1 MDASTKQ
8 FISDGA
14 IRLMGMSESAM
25 VEYVAAI
32 GELSS
37 FLPSSP
43 SFSPS
48 DPPPFSTTPASSSK
62 TPDKLFQALLS
73 AGFPASSDSKNFA
86 SSLYDRIPRTT
97 KSKLSTSNPSS
108 SSSAFASSST
118 LSGASSSSHSKDSG
132 KRYGLLLE
140 EEIASGGGLKKDK
153 GKSREKKEK
162 KLDKSERK
170 KEKKERGSTT
180 RKREDD
186 DGAWESDEEEKQI
199 RKRRREEEDE
209 EWRRQDEEAERA
221 EGGRASPPPPPN
233 DDDSDLPPPP
243 PADETP
249 EERREREQAEDK
261 RERDAFAQ
269 RIRDKDKDKSKKLVT
284 DRSSLAN
291 ESEAAKRRQL
301 GDDTVARQQAMPSLR
316 ERSRQEYLQKR
327 EAQQMDLL
335 KLEII
340 DEENLFRGMKISKKE
355 ERELERKK
363 EVLRLMEERQKI
375 DDGYDGYQL
384 PDDYITE
391 QGKIDSEKKRNVLYK
406 RYEENKKDDKAFVTD
421 VDQWEQSQTANSTY
435 KMGALDKVVI
445 EEDYD
450 FVFDESQQIAF
461 LSDGV
466 IKGEGEMSAK
476 DKLLQQAIK
485 EATTKGE
492 FISSLF
498 QARGCRSRV
507 STFADLASLSF
518 TFTRLLPSPPSAESI
533 DAVRKSLPIYAFRQ
547 ELLDAVAEHQIL
559 IVQAE
564 TGSGKTTQLPQYLM
578 EAGYCKNGL
587 KVACTQPRRVAAMSV
602 AARVAEE
609 VGVRVG
615 NEVGYSIRFEDCTSD
630 KTALHYMTD
639 GMLLRL
645 FLADPVL
652 SEYSAIII
660 DEAHERTLS
669 TDILFG
675 LVKVRS
681 PFLLH
686 LLPFRRV
693 GR

>member
-1 MDASTKQ
+1 MVVERDERNLKSQSSSSSRVAFSFDLPPSPSPSLLYLQKTSLTIGSMDASTKQ

-14 IRLMGMSESAM
+14 IKLMGMSESAM

-37 FLPSSP
+37 FLPPSP
-43 SFSPS
+43 SFPPS
-48 DPPPFSTTPASSSK
+48 DPLPSFPIPTASSAK
-62 TPDKLFQALLS
+62 TPDKLFHALLS
-73 AGFPASSDSKNFA
+73 AGFPASSDSKDFA
-86 SSLYDRIPRTT
+86 CSLYDRIPRTT

-108 SSSAFASSST
+108 FASSSA
-118 LSGASSSSHSKDSG
+118 LPGASSSSHSKDAG

-140 EEIASGGGLKKDK
+140 EEIASGGGIKKDK

-162 KLDKSERK
+162 KLDKAERK

-180 RKREDD
+180 RKRDDD

-209 EWRRQDEEAERA
+209 EWRRQDEEA
-221 EGGRASPPPPPN
+221 GGSPPPPPN
-233 DDDSDLPPPP
+233 DDDSDLPLPP

-249 EERREREQAEDK
+249 EERRERERAEDE

-435 KMGALDKVVI
+435 KMGALDKVVV

-492 FISSLF
+492 SISSPF
-498 QARGCRSRV
+498 SVRSFRSRV
-507 STFADLASLSF
+507 WT
-518 TFTRLLPSPPSAESI
+518 
-533 DAVRKSLPIYAFRQ
+533 
-547 ELLDAVAEHQIL
+547 
-559 IVQAE
+559 
-564 TGSGKTTQLPQYLM
+564 
-578 EAGYCKNGL
+578 
-587 KVACTQPRRVAAMSV
+587 
-602 AARVAEE
+602 
-609 VGVRVG
+609 
-615 NEVGYSIRFEDCTSD
+615 
-630 KTALHYMTD
+630 
-639 GMLLRL
+639 LR
-645 FLADPVL
+645 
-652 SEYSAIII
+652 
-660 DEAHERTLS
+660 
-669 TDILFG
+669 
-675 LVKVRS
+675 
-681 PFLLH
+681 
-686 LLPFRRV
+686 
-693 GR
+693 